1 MGHRMERIGKTED
14 DVMAKVV
21 GKGSRKGSTFFGR
34 AGGLIQRPPASA
46 AIAAI
51 LSATGDRP

>member
-1 MGHRMERIGKTED
+1 MERIGKTED
-14 DVMAKVV
+14 GVMAKVV